1 MRNAFRFIGQITPIP
16 RRSPVG
22 AGKVRRVL
30 KLFERR
36 VNKGAGHADG
46 RIERFTSGKDKVAIM
61 TNRSSGKFWGWLFAP
76 VLLVTLVANAGAV
89 DLPDFTGLVE
99 KYGPAVV
106 NVQATGNPDAQAQAQ
121 DPNSQQ
127 DVPEIFR
134 RFFGP
139 MPQPRDGGSRI
150 SMGSGFI
157 ISADGYVLTNNHVVE
172 GADSVTVRLSD
183 RRELDAK
190 VIGTDTQ
197 YDIALLK
204 INATN
209 LPVVSLGDS
218 KSVKAGQWVVAIG
231 SPFGFDHS
239 VTAGIVSAI
248 GRNFGGADQQ
258 YVPFIQTDVP
268 INRGNSGGPL
278 FNLGGQVIGIN
289 SQIFSN
295 TGGFMGVSF
304 AIPIDIGMNAVDQ
317 IKTSGRVSRGMIGV
331 QIQNVDRANAQALGL
346 PRIGGALVNKITPGS
361 SADKAGVQLGDV
373 ILGFAGHDIVTS
385 ADLPPLVGSSKP
397 GSKSDLRIWREGK
410 TLTIPVTI
418 GELPTNKETLANA
431 HGGTPAV
438 AGNALGIVIDEL
450 TADQRKQL
458 GIPNGEGV
466 VVTQIVGGPARRTA
480 LAPGDVILM
489 VGRKPVK
496 SAGEFNAT
504 INAAKPGEA
513 VMLLVRRDDQTQFIA
528 LTVPKAKSD

>member
-1 MRNAFRFIGQITPIP
+1 MTKAGSGTLSRWALLPLLFTLLASSAF
-16 RRSPVG
+16 
-22 AGKVRRVL
+22 
-30 KLFERR
+30 
-36 VNKGAGHADG
+36 
-46 RIERFTSGKDKVAIM
+46 
-61 TNRSSGKFWGWLFAP
+61 
-76 VLLVTLVANAGAV
+76 AV
-89 DLPDFTGLVE
+89 DLPDFTSLVD

-106 NVQATGNPDAQAQAQ
+106 NVQATGNPEADEADADEQE
-121 DPNSQQ
+121 
-127 DVPEIFR
+127 VPEIFK

-139 MPQPRDGGSRI
+139 GGPGGQVPHPRGGGQRM

-157 ISADGYVLTNNHVVE
+157 ISADGYVLTNNHVVD
-172 GADSVTVRLSD
+172 GADQVTVRLSD

-190 VIGTDTQ
+190 VVGTDAQ

-204 INATN
+204 LNATN

-218 KSVKAGQWVVAIG
+218 KGVKAGQWVVAIG

-248 GRNFGGADQQ
+248 DRNFGGADQQ

-278 FNLGGQVIGIN
+278 FNLGGEVVGIN

-304 AIPIDIGMNAVDQ
+304 AIPIDIALSAVDQ

-331 QIQNVDRANAQALGL
+331 QIQNVDRENAKALGL
-346 PRIGGALVNKITPGS
+346 PRIGGALVNKVTPGS
-361 SADKAGVQLGDV
+361 GADKAGVQVGDV
-373 ILGFAGHDIVTS
+373 ITNFGGRDIATS
-385 ADLPPLVGSSKP
+385 ADLPPLVGSTKP
-397 GSKSDLRIWREGK
+397 GTKADLVIYRDGK
-410 TLTIPVTI
+410 TMTLPVSV
-418 GELPTNKETLANA
+418 GELPGEKATVASIGSTQPT
-431 HGGTPAV
+431 GPA
-438 AGNALGIVIDEL
+438 NALGVVVDDL

-458 GIPNGEGV
+458 GLANDEGV
-466 VVTQIVGGPARRTA
+466 VVTRISGAAARRAA

-496 SAGEFNAT
+496 SAGDFNA
-504 INAAKPGEA
+504 AVKDVQAGDS
-513 VMLLVRRDDQTQFIA
+513 VMLLVRRDDATSFIA
-528 LTVPKAKSD
+528 VPVPKKG

>member
-1 MRNAFRFIGQITPIP
+1 MTITLS
-16 RRSPVG
+16 R
-22 AGKVRRVL
+22 
-30 KLFERR
+30 
-36 VNKGAGHADG
+36 
-46 RIERFTSGKDKVAIM
+46 
-61 TNRSSGKFWGWLFAP
+61 KFSRWLFAP
-76 VLLVTLVANAGAV
+76 ILLVAIIANAGAAE
-89 DLPDFTGLVE
+89 LPDFTGLVE

-106 NVQATGNPDAQAQAQ
+106 NVQATGNNEAQSMQQ
-121 DPNSQQ
+121 GPNGQQ

-139 MPQPRDGGSRI
+139 MPQPRDRGTRV

-172 GADSVTVRLSD
+172 GADTVTVRLSD

-190 VIGTDTQ
+190 VIGTDSQ

-204 INATN
+204 ISASG
-209 LPVVSLGDS
+209 LPVVSVGDS
-218 KSVKAGQWVVAIG
+218 KSVKAGQWVAAIG

-248 GRNFGGADQQ
+248 GRNFGASDQQ

-278 FNLGGQVIGIN
+278 FNMDGQVIGVN

-304 AIPIDIGMNAVDQ
+304 AIPIDIAMNAVEQ
-317 IKTSGRVSRGMIGV
+317 IKTSGHVSRGMIGV
-331 QIQNVDRANAQALGL
+331 QIQNVDRTNSQALGL

-361 SADKAGVQLGDV
+361 GADKAGVQVGDV

-385 ADLPPLVGSSKP
+385 SDLPPLVGSSKP
-397 GSKSDLRIWREGK
+397 GSKADLRIWRDGK
-410 TLTIPVTI
+410 TLTVPITI
-418 GELPTNKETLANA
+418 GELPTDKGALASAPGNA
-431 HGGTPAV
+431 AAV
-438 AGNALGIVIDEL
+438 AGNALGIVVDEL

-458 GIPNGEGV
+458 GITNGEGV
-466 VVTQIVGGPARRTA
+466 VVTQIVGATARRAA

-489 VGRKPVK
+489 IGRKPVK
-496 SAGEFNAT
+496 SVADFNAS
-504 INAAKPGEA
+504 IKAAKPAESI
-513 VMLLVRRDDQTQFIA
+513 MLLVRRDDQTQFIA
-528 LTVPKAKSD
+528 LTVPSGKE